1 MTVSLIT
8 IMTGRKFKDLIE
20 IWRHIFITMING
32 RNIPL
37 IKIKIRCPECG
48 SWMVGPNG
56 TRKRKNGRVDAYI
69 CKNPECKKKGRKTP
83 KQFIVTSSYEFKKF
97 IQAKVKQLYEDMLK
111 EGAKNKTLAKKY
123 HVSPSE
129 ISALRTEI
137 EKAIEKH
144 HALNSLVD
152 VPQPDKAIAI
162 DETFLT
168 IEGKKVYII
177 VATGY
182 MTRKVLGVKVSYS
195 RKEQDMREV
204 FDEAEK
210 NTMYPITTVTSDA
223 WSGTIAMV
231 KHLGRE
237 ISHVIHKHKK
247 PYKKAVIKH
256 YEYNNTERVTTTIG
270 VKTDVMKR
278 RATRQGHY
286 MVNRKP
292 LNAPPPKKVGRPK
305 GSKSKKNLK
314 KSNKKKKRGRKGLFN
329 VFDKGKKFFF
339 KVDPYRKT
347 IRGSKHLPAII
358 QTTLTDVLELFA
370 LKSIQ
375 NNVSEN
381 LNSVLQSLLR
391 LRGPKT
397 VDSVEQRIRAFLI
410 VRNIPEILEEI
421 EIERNVRGKFFK
433 DNTTSMEFSQL
444 INGCWA
450 V

>member
-1 MTVSLIT
+1 
-8 IMTGRKFKDLIE
+8 MTGRKFKDLIE
-20 IWRHIFITMING
+20 IWHQIFITMVNG
-32 RNIPL
+32 FNIPL
-37 IKIKIRCPECG
+37 IEIKIRCPECG

-56 TRKRKNGRVDAYI
+56 TRKRKNGRVEAFI
-69 CKNPECKKKGRKTP
+69 CKNPECKNVGRKTP
-83 KQFIVTSSYEFKKF
+83 KQFIVTTSHEFKKLVHG
-97 IQAKVKQLYEDMLK
+97 KLKQLYEDLLK
-111 EGAKNKTLAKKY
+111 DGAKNKTIAKKY
-123 HVSPSE
+123 NVSPSE
-129 ISALRTEI
+129 ISALRTEM
-137 EKAIEKH
+137 EKAIERHQTLK
-144 HALNSLVD
+144 SLVD

-162 DETFLT
+162 DETFLR

-182 MTRKVLGVKVSYS
+182 TTRKVLGVKVSFS
-195 RKEQDMREV
+195 RKEQDMRDV

-210 NTMYPITTVTSDA
+210 NTKYQISTVISDA
-223 WSGTIAMV
+223 WTSTIAMT
-231 KHLGRE
+231 KNLGRD

-247 PYKKAVIKH
+247 PYNKAVIKH
-256 YEYNNTERVTTTIG
+256 HEYTETERVTTDIG

-286 MVNRKP
+286 MVKRES

-305 GSKSKKNLK
+305 GSKTKKK
-314 KSNKKKKRGRKGLFN
+314 GKPSNKKKKRGRKGLFK
-329 VFDKGKKFFF
+329 VFNKGKKFFF

-347 IRGSKHLPAII
+347 IRVSKHLPA
-358 QTTLTDVLELFA
+358 TVSATLTEVLDLFA

-397 VDSVEQRIRAFLI
+397 VESVEQRIRAFLI
-410 VRNIPEILEEI
+410 VRNIPEILDEI
-421 EIERNVRGKFFK
+421 QIDRRVRGRFFM
-433 DNTTSMEFSQL
+433 DNISSTEFTNL
-444 INGCWA
+444 MNGVWT